1 MKRQG
6 YRTCTLCEA
15 MCGIV
20 VEVEQ
25 DELGERVGKIQGDA
39 RDPFSRG
46 HICPKVMALSDLHH
60 DEDRLRTPL
69 KREGKH
75 FSPISWDEA
84 FDEVALN
91 LKRVQ
96 RSHGKSA
103 VAVYQ
108 GNPSVHNSGTM
119 LMSPLFVRSLRTRN
133 RFSATSVDQLPHML
147 ASYLMFGHQ
156 LLIPIPDIDRTDYML
171 VLGANPAVSNGSLM
185 TAPGASDRLHAIIAR
200 GGKVVVLDPRRSET
214 AALASEHHFIRPGSD
229 ALFLLALLHTL
240 FAERRVQLG
249 ALAPLVE
256 GLAEVEAIA
265 KKFAP
270 ERVAVHTGVSAETI
284 KRIAHEF
291 SEQRRAV
298 CYGRVGVSTQDFGA
312 LSCWLINVL
321 NIVSGNLDREGG
333 AMFPEPAIDPMRL
346 GAFFSPGHF
355 AKYQSRVRKLPEFS
369 GELPVATLAEEIDTE
384 GEGRIRALVTSAG
397 NPVLSTPNGARLD
410 RALATLDYM
419 VSIDFYLNETTR
431 HAHIILPPTGPLEH
445 DHYDLAFH
453 LLAIRNTTKYA
464 EALFERAPDAR
475 HDFEIFN
482 ELTLRM
488 AETPLERV
496 RARAQYL
503 ALKKLGS
510 RGILDI
516 LLRSGP
522 YGDHFL
528 PFKEG
533 LSIRALLAAP
543 HGIDLGPLR
552 PCLPER
558 LPRRH
563 GRIVL
568 APSAMQQDVARLE
581 ETLWQHTRPELV
593 LIGRRHLRSN
603 NSWLHNSP
611 RLVKGPPRCTLQMHP
626 KDAEARGLSK
636 ACRVEVKS
644 NVGAVEVQLEIT
656 DALMEGVVSLPHGFG
671 HARPGTQLRIANAH
685 AGASINDVTD
695 DARVDLLSGNA
706 SFSGVPV
713 SVRKVEE
720 LGAATTA

>member
-1 MKRQG
+1 MKREH

-15 MCGIV
+15 ICGII
-20 VEVEQ
+20 VESEG
-25 DELGERVGKIQGDA
+25 DRVTKIQGDQ

-46 HICPKVMALSDLHH
+46 HICPKVMALADLHE

-69 KREGKH
+69 KREGTR
-75 FSPISWDEA
+75 FVPITWQAA
-84 FDEVALN
+84 FAEVAAN

-96 RSHGKSA
+96 RAHGRNA
-103 VAVYQ
+103 VAIYQ

-119 LMSPLFVRSLRTRN
+119 LMSPIFVRSLRTKN

-156 LLIPIPDIDRTDYML
+156 FLIPIPDIDRCDYML

-185 TAPGASDRLHAIIAR
+185 TAPGAADRLRAITAR

-214 AALASEHHFIRPGSD
+214 ADLASEHHFIRPGSD

-240 FAERRVQLG
+240 FAERRVRLG
-249 ALAPLVE
+249 ALSSLVE

-265 KKFAP
+265 RKFAP
-270 ERVAVHTGVSAETI
+270 ERVAERTGVAADTI
-284 KRIAHEF
+284 KRIAREF
-291 SEQRRAV
+291 SESPRAV
-298 CYGRVGVSTQDFGA
+298 VYGRVGVCTQDFGA
-312 LSCWLINVL
+312 LSCWLINVI

-333 AMFPEPAIDPMRL
+333 AMFPEPAIDPLALR
-346 GAFFSPGHF
+346 AFFSAGHF
-355 AKYQSRVRKLPEFS
+355 GKFHSRLRRLPEFS
-369 GELPVATLAEEIDTE
+369 GELPVAALAEEIETK
-384 GEGRIRALVTSAG
+384 GEGQIRALITSAG

-410 RALATLDYM
+410 RALPGLDYM

-431 HAHIILPPTGPLEH
+431 HAHIILPPSGPLEH

-453 LLAIRNTTKYA
+453 MLAIRNTAKYSKPT
-464 EALFERAPDAR
+464 FERAPGTL

-482 ELTLRM
+482 ELALRM
-488 AETPLERV
+488 ADTLLERV

-503 ALKKLGS
+503 AFKKLGS
-510 RGILDI
+510 RGILDL
-516 LLRSGP
+516 LLRTGP
-522 YGDHFL
+522 HGDSFM
-528 PFKEG
+528 PFKRG
-533 LSIRALLAAP
+533 LSIRALEAAP
-543 HGIDLGPLR
+543 HGVDLGPLR
-552 PCLPER
+552 PCIALR
-558 LPRRH
+558 LPKEH

-568 APSAMQQDVARLE
+568 APKPLCDDMARLE
-581 ETLWQHTRPELV
+581 QSLWQHSEPELV

-611 RLVKGPPRCTLQMHP
+611 RLVKGPARCTLQMHP
-626 KDAEARGLSK
+626 KDAAARGLT
-636 ACRVEVKS
+636 ARCRVEVKS
-644 NVGAVEVQLEIT
+644 NVGAVEVALEIT

-671 HARPGTQLRIANAH
+671 HARPGTQLRVANAH